1 MTKEK
6 ELSFEEAL
14 KKLEKI
20 ADELQEEDISL
31 DISIKR
37 YEEGMKLISVCHK
50 KLEEAK
56 KKVELLVRKEGGKF
70 QLKSFDESSMEEDG
84 KEL

>member
-1 MTKEK
+1 MMKEK

-14 KKLEKI
+14 KRLEKI
-20 ADELQEEDISL
+20 TEDLEGEDISL
-31 DISIKR
+31 DISLKR

-56 KKVELLVRKEGGKF
+56 KKVELLIKKEGGKF
-70 QLKSFDESSMEEDG
+70 QLKNFDESSIV
-84 KEL
+84 KE

>member
-1 MTKEK
+1 MKEK

-14 KKLEKI
+14 KRLEKI
-20 ADELQEEDISL
+20 TEDLEGEDISL
-31 DISIKR
+31 DISLKR

-56 KKVELLVRKEGGKF
+56 KKVELLIKKEGGKF
-70 QLKSFDESSMEEDG
+70 QLKNFDESSIV
-84 KEL
+84 KE